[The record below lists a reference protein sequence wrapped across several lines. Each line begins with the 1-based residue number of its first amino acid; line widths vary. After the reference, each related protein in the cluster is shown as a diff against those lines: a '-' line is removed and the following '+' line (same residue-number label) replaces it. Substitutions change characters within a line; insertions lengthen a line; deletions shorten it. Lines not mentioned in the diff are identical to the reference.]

1 MKKMILLLATAIGGL
16 TANAQKGAFI
26 VESGITIPNYT
37 QTVLTNLDYTISSAS
52 AAKQLTIGYFISDKI
67 SLSAGFNVS
76 NASTEAKDVNDYL
89 GNYQYS
95 YSFDVTRLS
104 ILLHVNYNYLA
115 NDKWNLSSGLGIGT
129 AIATVQTTVTP
140 STYTS
145 PEITGAGGLALHLTA
160 IDAKY
165 YFNNWFG
172 LHGKLGYG
180 SEGVLGL
187 GATFRFNN

>member
-1 MKKMILLLATAIGGL
+1 MKKMILALATVICGL
-16 TANAQKGAFI
+16 NAHAQKGAFL
-26 VESGITIPNYT
+26 VESGITMPNYT
-37 QTVLTNLDYTISSAS
+37 ATVLSNLNYTISNSS
-52 AAKQLTIGYFISDKI
+52 AAKQLNIAYFISDKI
-67 SLSAGFNVS
+67 SLSTGINVS
-76 NASTEAKDVNDYL
+76 SASTEAIDVNDYL

-129 AIATVQTTVTP
+129 SIATVQTTVTP

-145 PEITGAGGLALHLTA
+145 PEIAGAGGFALHLTA

-172 LHGKLGYG
+172 LHGNLGYG